1 MKKYARAV
9 ASALLGGAVV
19 GACAMTT
26 EQTQQQFANDIR
38 TRGGNP
44 YIEAPVVR
52 ELERRIEAITLAPH
66 IRDGSYATRFDP
78 RNEVVLKN
86 FEDRFDRKELDRDL
100 ALADQGFEAAVAA
113 LYPQIGPE
121 TDSGSGCAIDGAE
134 AAFPRGGGEPL
145 TFDWRL
151 QRGGCADG
159 LAQGVGR
166 AVSAD
171 GSATFV
177 GRFDRGLMLEGVFQ
191 TKDAGTGRHILVIG
205 GVPQQELIGRH
216 LAAFTNADG
225 SRWFYYGDAR
235 SDAALHGFGMKVSDP
250 PEARLVTMIGAFRD
264 DKLDGFGAIQFK
276 KTWDEIF
283 SYGARLGH
291 FKAGEPHGLTAYT
304 DGAAVIEVGE
314 YEKGKA
320 NGVLYGRYG
329 SWEGAY
335 HQFSVGTFRNGRQHG
350 TRYVSESTT
359 IDDQWTNEEYWQ
371 NGEMVGSTRW
381 VDNIDLAQIFAI
393 GAASTVIA
401 TADIP
406 SAAQTEIGGAL
417 VSDVFNGNGPSALAN
432 LQARYAAAQSS
443 GSSGGGSSSQSS
455 SGGSPLKT
463 YNATFTCPETGRQAN
478 IPVPYRTEMC
488 RVAAIDF
495 AKTYACNL
503 MDQERVM
510 RNCQAACGDPQCLQQ

>member
-1 MKKYARAV
+1 MIRSLRALGT
-9 ASALLGGAVV
+9 ALLGGAVL
-19 GACAMTT
+19 GACAMST

-52 ELERRIEAITLAPH
+52 DFEQRIEAITLAEH
-66 IRDGSYATRFDP
+66 IRDGSYAKRFDP
-78 RNEVVLKN
+78 RNEVVLGN
-86 FEDRFDRKELDRDL
+86 FADRFDRKELDRYM
-100 ALADQGFEAAVAA
+100 ALADQGFEAAAGA
-113 LYPQIGPE
+113 LYPQIGNE
-121 TDSGSGCAIDGAE
+121 NGCTIDAAA
-134 AAFPRGGGEPL
+134 AAFPRGGGAPL

-151 QRGGCADG
+151 ERGGCSDG

-166 AVSAD
+166 AVSGD

-177 GRFDRGLMLEGVFQ
+177 GRFDRGLMLDGVFQ
-191 TKDAGTGRHILVIG
+191 TKDAETGRHILVIG

-225 SRWFYYGDAR
+225 SRWFYYGAAR

-250 PEARLVTMIGAFRD
+250 PEARLVTMIGEFRD
-264 DKLDGFGAIQFK
+264 DKLGGFGAVQFK

-283 SYGARLGH
+283 SYGARLGSWKDG
-291 FKAGEPHGLTAYT
+291 KAHGLTAYT

-314 YEKGKA
+314 YQNGKA
-320 NGVLYGRYG
+320 NGVVYGRYG

-359 IDDQWTNEEYWQ
+359 IDDQWTNEEYWV
-371 NGEMVGSTRW
+371 NGEMTGSTRW
-381 VDNIDLAQIFAI
+381 VDNVDLTQIFAI
-393 GAASTVIA
+393 AAGSTFIA

-406 SAAQTEIGGAL
+406 SVSQMEIGGAL
-417 VSDVFNGNGPSALAN
+417 VSDVFNGNGPNALNN
-432 LQARYAAAQSS
+432 LQARYAAAAQSSQS
-443 GSSGGGSSSQSS
+443 GSSSGGASQSS
-455 SGGSPLKT
+455 SGGGPLKT
-463 YNATFTCPETGRQAN
+463 YNAVFTCPETGRQAN